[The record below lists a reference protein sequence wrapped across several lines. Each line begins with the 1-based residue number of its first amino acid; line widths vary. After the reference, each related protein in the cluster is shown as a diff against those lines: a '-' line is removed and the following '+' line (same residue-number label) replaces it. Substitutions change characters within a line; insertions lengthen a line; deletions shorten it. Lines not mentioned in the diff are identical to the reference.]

1 MNAKDSEILNQR
13 QAELDA
19 RLDPRWQ
26 PETAAPLLFG
36 TPVYYEISSRVTAI
50 ECGGVGVM
58 VQLIRHLG
66 LRDSIDQAIDLLKRH
81 RPYHD
86 SDHVLNMAFNV
97 LVGGHSLEDLKLLRQ
112 NVGYMDALNA
122 KRIPDP
128 TTERDYLRRFTA
140 EDVEALM
147 DGTNVARSRVW
158 KARPAASRRLALID
172 VDGTNVVTTG
182 ECKQGADFSYKGTW
196 GYGPLVLSLANTQEV
211 LYTVNRSGNEPSHAG
226 AVYWI
231 DKSVAWAKATDFK
244 KTRVRGDTDF
254 SLTREFDRWSDEDV
268 QFVFGMDANKHFV
281 RRAKELSENSWDP
294 LKRDTG
300 KPLTSAPRMRRPN
313 VKEQKVKERGYLNYR
328 LLEEKVAEISYKP
341 RKAKGEYRMII
352 LRKRLNVEKGQ
363 QRLEDEIRY
372 HFYVTNVPAKELKAD
387 EVVFQSNARCHQEN
401 LIEQLKNGVHATQM
415 PAGSLVANWAY
426 MVISSLAWN
435 LKVWLGLTLPEKMG
449 SRALVKMEFR
459 RFVKEVMSVSAQIL
473 RTGRRTVFRLL
484 ELSGRWAQL
493 LLEGDSW
500 FRRHRHA

>member
-1 MNAKDSEILNQR
+1 MNAKDRETLKHR

-36 TPVYYEISSRVTAI
+36 TPVCYEISNRVNAI
-50 ECGGVGVM
+50 ECGGIGVM
-58 VQLIRHLG
+58 VQLVRHLG
-66 LRDSIDQAIDLLKRH
+66 LPDSIDQAIDLLKRH

-86 SDHVLNMAFNV
+86 SDHVLNMTFNV
-97 LVGGHSLEDLKLLRQ
+97 LAGGHSLEDLELLRQ
-112 NVGYMDALNA
+112 NVAYMDALNA

-128 TTERDYLRRFTA
+128 TTERDYLRRFA
-140 EDVEALM
+140 DEDVESLM
-147 DGTNVARSRVW
+147 DGINAARSRVW
-158 KARPAASRRLALID
+158 MARPAASRRLALID

-226 AVYWI
+226 AVKWI
-231 DKSVAWAKATDFK
+231 DKSVAWTREAKFEVA
-244 KTRVRGDTDF
+244 RVRGDTDF
-254 SLTREFDRWSDEDV
+254 SLTTQFDRWTAEKV

-281 RRAKELSENSWDP
+281 GRAKERSKNDWGP
-294 LKRDTG
+294 LKRPTG
-300 KPLTSAPRMRRPN
+300 KPLTRSPRMRRPN
-313 VKEQKVKERGYLNYR
+313 VKEKKVQERCYLNYR
-328 LLEEKVAEISYKP
+328 LVEEHITEISYKP
-341 RKAKGEYRMII
+341 RKAKGEYRMVI
-352 LRKRLNVEKGQ
+352 LRKRLNVERGQ
-363 QRLEDEIRY
+363 QKLEDEIRY
-372 HFYVTNVPAKELKAD
+372 HFYVTNVSAKELSAE

-401 LIEQLKNGVHATQM
+401 LIEQLKNGVRATQM
-415 PAGSLVANWAY
+415 PAGDLVSNWAY
-426 MVISSLAWN
+426 MVIGSLAWN
-435 LKVWLGLTLPEKMG
+435 LKVWLGLTLPEKTG

-459 RFVKEVMSVSAQIL
+459 RFVKEVMCVTAQIL